1 MPGLMNKT
9 FKYFLWL
16 YTVSFLF
23 LSFQIKAQ
31 NNQKGL
37 SDTDLKIY
45 TSIEEAL
52 LNPDSVR
59 YLSLKHK
66 KLKKLPPEIFQFR
79 NLEILDVS
87 KNKLE
92 EIPEDIEKL
101 SKLRELSVANNY
113 LTTLPIQ
120 IGNLTALKKIIA
132 YQNNIAILPT
142 TIGNLVN
149 LELLDLWSNEIENFP
164 QEIKALKQLKFVDMR
179 GIMLSDEQK
188 ANIRALLPNTDVQ
201 FSMGC
206 NCLK

>member
-1 MPGLMNKT
+1 MKNYSKRSLGYLL
-9 FKYFLWL
+9 FFLL
-16 YTVSFLF
+16 TNCLF
-23 LSFQIKAQ
+23 LHAQ
-31 NNQKGL
+31 NYQKGL
-37 SDTDLKIY
+37 SETDLKMY

-52 LNPDSVR
+52 LNTDSVR

-66 KLKKLPPEIFQFR
+66 KLKTLPSEIFQFK
-79 NLEILDVS
+79 NLEILDIS

-92 EIPEDIEKL
+92 EIPEDILKL
-101 SKLRELSVANNY
+101 KKLRELSVSNNN

-120 IGNLTALKKIIA
+120 IGDLIHLKKILA
-132 YQNNIAILPT
+132 FQNNIALLPT

-149 LELLDLWSNEIENFP
+149 LELLDLWSNEIESFP
-164 QEIKALKQLKFVDMR
+164 TEISNLKHLKFVDLR

-188 ANIRALLPNTDVQ
+188 SNIRLLLPAADIQ